1 MRKRI
6 LSLILAGILID
17 GLTGCGNQKTTDSK
31 TNDKTKNETV
41 QKSKGNCD
49 VFECIKKLSSDT
61 TYEKVNEIIG
71 FEGKLVDQS
80 KEGAVSTYK
89 KYEWELTD
97 DTSITVRLDEFK
109 GKVTAQISSEF
120 PNEMIKND
128 KVDFSK
134 VDKLKEKI
142 NSSDGLTYEEF
153 VEIVGG
159 VEGTLYNVTTFS
171 NKYTW
176 VNSEGKSL
184 NATFN
189 SNGKC
194 TIFNGIV

>member
-6 LSLILAGILID
+6 LSVILAGILIV

-128 KVDFSK
+128 KV
-134 VDKLKEKI
+134 
-142 NSSDGLTYEEF
+142 
-153 VEIVGG
+153 
-159 VEGTLYNVTTFS
+159 EGTLYNVTTFS

>member
-1 MRKRI
+1 M
-6 LSLILAGILID
+6 
-17 GLTGCGNQKTTDSK
+17 
-31 TNDKTKNETV
+31 
-41 QKSKGNCD
+41 
-49 VFECIKKLSSDT
+49 
-61 TYEKVNEIIG
+61 
-71 FEGKLVDQS
+71 VDQS

-194 TIFNGIV
+194 TIFNGVV

>member
-6 LSLILAGILID
+6 LSVILAGILIV

-97 DTSITVRLDEFK
+97 
-109 GKVTAQISSEF
+109 VTAQISSEF